1 MDGMEIIMKIKKR
14 IGRPVTPVLAR
25 EPHTKEINLKLERIG
40 DVIREARLNQGLTQ
54 EELAELIDVTP
65 AYIGHIERN
74 QRSFSLQTLVKL
86 ATELDIDMNYLFSDS
101 TPSDEEQVII
111 DFKQLVK
118 GKPLRAQKA
127 ALDIVRTA
135 LKYL

>member
-1 MDGMEIIMKIKKR
+1 MEQKKGRGRQAGSRGYSVKRRR
-14 IGRPVTPVLAR
+14 I
-25 EPHTKEINLKLERIG
+25 PHTKELEFKLDRIG
-40 DVIREARLNQGLTQ
+40 EIIRNARLNQGMTQ

-101 TPSDEEQVII
+101 VPSDEEQIVAE
-111 DFKQLVK
+111 FKQLIK
-118 GKPLRAQKA
+118 GKPLRAQEA
-127 ALDIVRTA
+127 ALDMVRTVF
-135 LKYL
+135 KYM